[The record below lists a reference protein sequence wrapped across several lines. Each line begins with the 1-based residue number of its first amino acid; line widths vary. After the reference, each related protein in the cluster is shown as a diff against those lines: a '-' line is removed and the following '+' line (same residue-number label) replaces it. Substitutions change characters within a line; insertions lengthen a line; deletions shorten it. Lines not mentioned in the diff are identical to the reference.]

1 MASAVVNAPT
11 QVVLAVIVS
20 SGRVG
25 RALQDMGAG
34 NDVLV
39 KRGNPVPLDFE
50 GLLVCTRNDDL
61 DQVLEALRRTPSTPP
76 SPSLF
81 LSPSL
86 NPVTRLNQKANRDMC
101 TNKQKGH
108 LQ

>member
-1 MASAVVNAPT
+1 MASVAVNAPT
-11 QVVLAVIVS
+11 QVVPAVIVGG
-20 SGRVG
+20 GRVG
-25 RALQDMGAG
+25 KALQDMGAG

-50 GLLVCTRNDDL
+50 GPILVCNRSDDL
-61 DQVLEALRRTPSTPP
+61 DQVLEALRRTP

-86 NPVTRLNQKANRDMC
+86 NPVTRLNQKAKRATC
-101 TNKQKGH
+101 TNKKKSH